1 MCCGRTFL
9 SAGLVDEAREEARR
23 TLDALSPLVAAG
35 CRVVGLEPSCLYTFR
50 DEFLNLLPQAEVAPL
65 AAASFLIEELLAAD
79 IAAGATALPL
89 RDQNGRKAHLH
100 GHCHQKA
107 FGGMGAVE
115 SVLRPCRAST
125 SR

>member
-1 MCCGRTFL
+1 MLRPHLL

-23 TLDALSPLVAAG
+23 TLDALSPFVAAG

-50 DEFLNLLPQAEVAPL
+50 DEFLNLLPKAEVAPL

-79 IAAGATALPL
+79 VAAGATALPL
-89 RDQNGRKAHLH
+89 RGQNGRKAHLH

-115 SVLRPCRAST
+115 SVSGACRAST